1 MSFYDK
7 HAPNRREHNRD
18 LPDLSQYDGMKAQKA
33 EGALPSAYDEKEMKR
48 IKELG
53 LEPADSIEDK
63 TEISC
68 FQRGSSPHWSGIN
81 TFLKLPYLEDV
92 RKVGEY
98 DVAFV
103 GVPFDIGCTFRSGT
117 RFGPQ
122 GMRRISALYQK
133 YSYEHGIDLSET
145 LAMCDVGDIFC
156 PANITK
162 GHDQITK
169 GIAHILSQGT
179 LPMIMGGDHSIGY
192 PIARAV
198 AQCVDGKVGIIHLDR
213 HVDTQEKDMDEIMHT
228 CPWFHATNIPNC
240 PPSNLV
246 QLGIGGWQVPRAGVK
261 VGRDRGTTILTVNDI
276 EKIGIDKTI
285 EIALE
290 VAWKGASAVYL
301 SFDIDALDAGFVP
314 GTGWPEPGGLLPR
327 EALKIVD
334 GIAKEGIVAMEV
346 CEVSPPYDISDV
358 TSLMGVRLMMDVL
371 GDDGQE
377 RPHRRPAEDLSG
389 WVMAGPAFILATD
402 LRPGDAAWARTEAQ
416 AAGLQDVR
424 GAHAR
429 GGASGRSRL
438 PPGAID
444 ATTRASTRSAG

>member
-1 MSFYDK
+1 MKRREFLGAAAAAAALGGLEAGPAPGQETKAGADAKGGAAQLYK
-7 HAPNRREHNRD
+7 RHAPNRRQHDRP
-18 LPDLSQYDGMKAQKA
+18 LPDLSQYAGMQAQKA
-33 EGALPSAYDEKEMKR
+33 EGPLPSGYHDKESRR

-53 LEPADSIEDK
+53 LEPADSIQDK
-63 TEISC
+63 SDISC

-81 TFLKLPYLEDV
+81 TFLKLPYVEDV

-103 GVPFDIGCTFRSGT
+103 GAPFDIGCTFRTGT

-133 YSYEHGIDLSET
+133 YSYEHGIDLGET

-169 GIAHILSQGT
+169 GVAHILSQGT

-198 AQCVDGKVGIIHLDR
+198 AQCVEGKVGIIHVDR

-290 VAWKGASAVYL
+290 VAWKGASAVYM
-301 SFDIDALDAGFVP
+301 SFDIDSIDAGFVP

-327 EALKIVD
+327 EALKLVD
-334 GIAKEGIVAMEV
+334 GIAKEGIAAMEV
-346 CEVSPPYDISDV
+346 CEVSPPYDISDI
-358 TSLMGVRLMMDVL
+358 TSLMGVRLMMDVV
-371 GDDGQE
+371 GT
-377 RPHRRPAEDLSG
+377 
-389 WVMAGPAFILATD
+389 MAKNGRI
-402 LRPGDAAWARTEAQ
+402 
-416 AAGLQDVR
+416 
-424 GAHAR
+424 
-429 GGASGRSRL
+429 GGRL
-438 PPGAID
+438 K
-444 ATTRASTRSAG
+444 T

>member
-1 MSFYDK
+1 
-7 HAPNRREHNRD
+7 
-18 LPDLSQYDGMKAQKA
+18 MKAQKDEA
-33 EGALPSAYDEKEMKR
+33 ALPSAYEEKEKKR

-68 FQRGSSPHWSGIN
+68 FQRGSTPHWSGIN

-169 GIAHILSQGT
+169 GVAHILSQGT

-192 PIARAV
+192 PIARARGPMRGREGGDHPPRPPRGH
-198 AQCVDGKVGIIHLDR
+198 AGKGHGRD
-213 HVDTQEKDMDEIMHT
+213 
-228 CPWFHATNIPNC
+228 HAYL
-240 PPSNLV
+240 SV
-246 QLGIGGWQVPRAGVK
+246 VPRHEHPELPAVEPGAAGDRRLA
-261 VGRDRGTTILTVNDI
+261 GAPRRREGGPGARHDDPDRQRHREDRDRQDHRDRPGSRVEGGERRLPVVRHRRRSTRASSPGRAGPSRAGSCPARRSRSST
-276 EKIGIDKTI
+276 
-285 EIALE
+285 ASRR
-290 VAWKGASAVYL
+290 KGS
-301 SFDIDALDAGFVP
+301 SP
-314 GTGWPEPGGLLPR
+314 WR
-327 EALKIVD
+327 S
-334 GIAKEGIVAMEV
+334 

-358 TSLMGVRLMMDVL
+358 TSLMGVRLMVDVI

-389 WVMAGPAFILATD
+389 SAMAGARLHPRDRPPAGGRRLGAD
-402 LRPGDAAWARTEAQ
+402 GSPG
-416 AAGLQDVR
+416 
-424 GAHAR
+424 
-429 GGASGRSRL
+429 GGPSGRSR
-438 PPGAID
+438 
-444 ATTRASTRSAG
+444 RARSA

>member
-1 MSFYDK
+1 MASSDSSGEMRRREFLGTAAAAAAAVTGLEANLAAAQEPQAAAAAKEGAAQLYK
-7 HAPNRREHNRD
+7 RHAPKRRLHSRAI
-18 LPDLSQYDGMKAQKA
+18 PDLSDLAGMQAQKA
-33 EGALPSAYDEKEMKR
+33 EAPLPSAYYEKENRR

-53 LEPADSIEDK
+53 LEPADSIQDK
-63 TEISC
+63 TEFSC
-68 FQRGSSPHWSGIN
+68 FQRGSLPHWSGIN

-103 GVPFDIGCTFRSGT
+103 GVPFDIGCTFRTGT

-122 GMRRISALYQK
+122 GIRRISALYQK

-145 LAMCDVGDIFC
+145 LAMCDVGDIYC
-156 PANITK
+156 PSNITK
-162 GHDQITK
+162 AHDQITK

-198 AQCVDGKVGIIHLDR
+198 AECVEGKVGIIHIDR

-261 VGRDRGTTILTVNDI
+261 VGRERGTTILTVNDI

-301 SFDIDALDAGFVP
+301 SFDIDSLDAGFVP

-327 EALKIVD
+327 EALKLVD
-334 GIAKEGIVAMEV
+334 GIAKEGIAAMEI
-346 CEVSPPYDISDV
+346 CEVSPPYDISDI
-358 TSLMGVRLMMDVL
+358 TSLMAARLFVDAIATMYKNGRL
-371 GDDGQE
+371 G
-377 RPHRRPAEDLSG
+377 
-389 WVMAGPAFILATD
+389 
-402 LRPGDAAWARTEAQ
+402 
-416 AAGLQDVR
+416 
-424 GAHAR
+424 
-429 GGASGRSRL
+429 GRL
-438 PPGAID
+438 KV
-444 ATTRASTRSAG
+444 

>member
-1 MSFYDK
+1 
-7 HAPNRREHNRD
+7 
-18 LPDLSQYDGMKAQKA
+18 MKAQKA
-33 EGALPSAYDEKEMKR
+33 EGTLPSAYEEKEMRR

-133 YSYEHGIDLSET
+133 YSYEHGHRPERDARHVRRRRHLLPGQHHQGPRPDHQGRRAHPVAGHAADDHGRATTRSAIPS
-145 LAMCDVGDIFC
+145 
-156 PANITK
+156 PA
-162 GHDQITK
+162 
-169 GIAHILSQGT
+169 
-179 LPMIMGGDHSIGY
+179 
-192 PIARAV
+192 RV
-198 AQCVDGKVGIIHLDR
+198 AQCVEGKVGIIHLDR

-261 VGRDRGTTILTVNDI
+261 VGRERGTTILTVNDI

-301 SFDIDALDAGFVP
+301 SFDIDALDAGLRP
-314 GTGWPEPGGLLPR
+314 RHGLARAGRAPPPR
-327 EALKIVD
+327 GARRSSTASRRRGSSPWRSV
-334 GIAKEGIVAMEV
+334 
-346 CEVSPPYDISDV
+346 EVSPPYDISDI
-358 TSLMGVRLMMDVL
+358 TSLLGVRLMVDVL

-377 RPHRRPAEDLSG
+377 RPHRRPPEGLSG
-389 WVMAGPAFILATD
+389 
-402 LRPGDAAWARTEAQ
+402 RPWPDPRSSSRPTSGRTDAAWARTEAQ
-416 AAGLQDVR
+416 AAGLQ
-424 GAHAR
+424 AFAAR
-429 GGASGRSRL
+429 TLGVAPRVGLACLPSRSVGRRRRI
-438 PPGAID
+438 PARPGHRTD
-444 ATTRASTRSAG
+444 SSATAPRSSSCCRPRSS